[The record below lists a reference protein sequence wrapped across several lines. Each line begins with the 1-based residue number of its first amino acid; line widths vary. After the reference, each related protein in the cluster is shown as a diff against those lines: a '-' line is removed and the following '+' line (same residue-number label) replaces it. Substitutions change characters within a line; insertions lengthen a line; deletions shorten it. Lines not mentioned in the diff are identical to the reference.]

1 MVERKTDKREN
12 DRDRN
17 CKRHFR
23 YCKYLFQVFQV
34 NINQASGKSYNRFK
48 YELSSF
54 LVSSCLETREGRL
67 ASRCSEKYRLGCKKK
82 CPIYLEMGTV
92 QDRSPEDT
100 YSLVS
105 EVMAL
110 VLRKNEIKCNYLT
123 NGPVREFK

>member
-1 MVERKTDKREN
+1 MGLVERKTDKREN
-12 DRDRN
+12 DRDRD
-17 CKRHFR
+17 CKRRFR

-54 LVSSCLETREGRL
+54 LASSCLETREGRL
-67 ASRCSEKYRLGCKKK
+67 ASRYSEKYRLGCKKK

-92 QDRSPEDT
+92 QDRSTEDT
-100 YSLVS
+100 HSLVS

-110 VLRKNEIKCNYLT
+110 GT
-123 NGPVREFK
+123 S